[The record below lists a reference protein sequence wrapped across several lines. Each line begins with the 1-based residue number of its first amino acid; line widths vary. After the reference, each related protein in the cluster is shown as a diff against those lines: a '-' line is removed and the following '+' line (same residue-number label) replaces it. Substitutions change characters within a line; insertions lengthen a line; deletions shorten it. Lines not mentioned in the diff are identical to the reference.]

1 MQKNFYEYWN
11 SSELKGLNV
20 SQGFKELVVRM
31 LAYKPDERPTIND
44 ILQNEWMREIDNQIG
59 EVEQELSNE
68 LHQREANI

>member
-1 MQKNFYEYWN
+1 
-11 SSELKGLNV
+11 
-20 SQGFKELVVRM
+20 M

-68 LHQREANI
+68 LHKREANLQNQQ